1 LGKFR
6 GTEEEPERYFLVV
19 NHSLAELADT
29 ELTLTGSV
37 TKVSRFDVATGNYI
51 VLTTL
56 EGTPL
61 RNLSL
66 VLEPGRAELYKLS
79 IA

>member
-1 LGKFR
+1 M
-6 GTEEEPERYFLVV
+6 
-19 NHSLAELADT
+19 ADT

-51 VLTTL
+51 VLTTP